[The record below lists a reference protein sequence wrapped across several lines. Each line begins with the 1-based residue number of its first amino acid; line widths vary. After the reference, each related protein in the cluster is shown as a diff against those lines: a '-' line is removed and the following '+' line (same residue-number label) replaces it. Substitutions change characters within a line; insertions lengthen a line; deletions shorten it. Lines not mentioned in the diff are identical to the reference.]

1 MIGASIVRALIVG
14 AGVLLASFLWSP
26 PPMDHLLWILVFG
39 FMGAAL
45 MGSLGLICGLWA
57 DKFDQVGAFQS
68 FVILPLTFLSGVF
81 YSINQLP
88 PIFQTLS
95 RFNPFFYII
104 DGFRYGFFSQS
115 DFNPWISLSVV
126 TISGVAAAAFA
137 TYLLQVGYKIR
148 R

>member
-1 MIGASIVRALIVG
+1 
-14 AGVLLASFLWSP
+14 
-26 PPMDHLLWILVFG
+26 MDHILWILVFG

-57 DKFDQVGAFQS
+57 DKFDQAGAFQS

-88 PIFQTLS
+88 PVFQTLS

-115 DFNPWISLSVV
+115 DFNPWVSLFVV
-126 TISGVAAAAFA
+126 TISGVAAAVFA

-148 R
+148 K